1 MWPLRSRFANLSQSC
16 RELCFALRDR
26 RLKLVSHFELVF
38 ENVIEEF
45 AELCLFPQGEIAD
58 CVCDFSERAH
68 KSKLKDL
75 PLRSSVGRRGDVS
88 MTSVH
93 LAPMTEGEESYFVRR
108 EVELVND
115 AVIPDAQ
122 PESGFAGQAG
132 MLERVES
139 KREIVDLRSNP
150 SARLRWKFEKVFVE
164 RFRGDLRRSA

>member
-1 MWPLRSRFANLSQSC
+1 
-16 RELCFALRDR
+16 
-26 RLKLVSHFELVF
+26 
-38 ENVIEEF
+38 
-45 AELCLFPQGEIAD
+45 
-58 CVCDFSERAH
+58 
-68 KSKLKDL
+68 
-75 PLRSSVGRRGDVS
+75 
-88 MTSVH
+88 
-93 LAPMTEGEESYFVRR
+93 MTEGEESYFVRR